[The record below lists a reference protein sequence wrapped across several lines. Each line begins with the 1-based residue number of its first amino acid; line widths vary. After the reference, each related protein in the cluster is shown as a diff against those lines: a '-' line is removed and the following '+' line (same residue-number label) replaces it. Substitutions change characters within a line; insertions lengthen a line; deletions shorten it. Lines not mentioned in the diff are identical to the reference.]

1 MTDDELLRYS
11 RQILL
16 PDFDIAGQER
26 LRWSRALI
34 VGLGGL
40 GSPVAMYL
48 AVAGV
53 GRLTLVD
60 FDRVDLSNLQR
71 QIVHRT
77 ADIGRLKVESA
88 RDTLLALNPSV
99 AVMTLPQALDEAE
112 LREQVR
118 QADVVVDACD
128 NLPARLAINTACV
141 RAGVPLVTGA
151 AIRLEG
157 QVLVWRPGGEGA
169 CYRCLYRDA
178 DVAPE
183 TCAQTGVLAP
193 VVGIDLGRVD
203 PETLD
208 SIDMA
213 QDLLDLGPA
222 FDLQQNLATGTHEG
236 QRLTGATRRD
246 RAHNVDARNNGSVV
260 IRRPA
265 DEAKHGAGTEEDD
278 AAAAVE
284 DLRSGLLAEPDPEL
298 DPLLHPGQFHA
309 RQRAAETGV
318 ERSVSGHAGDHKAGH

>member
-26 LRWSRALI
+26 LRRSRALI

-48 AVAGV
+48 AAAGV

-99 AVMTLPQALDEAE
+99 AVTTLPQALDEAE

-128 NLPARLAINTACV
+128 NLPTRLAINAACV
-141 RAGVPLVTGA
+141 RAGVPLVSGA

-157 QVLVWRPGGEGA
+157 QVLVWRPGEKGA

-178 DVAPE
+178 DAAPE

-193 VVGIDLGRVD
+193 VVGIVGSIQALEAIKVLTDFG
-203 PETLD
+203 ETL
-208 SIDMA
+208 A
-213 QDLLDLGPA
+213 GRLLLLDAKRMEWRTLKV
-222 FDLQQNLATGTHEG
+222 
-236 QRLTGATRRD
+236 RRD
-246 RAHNVDARNNGSVV
+246 
-260 IRRPA
+260 PA
-265 DEAKHGAGTEEDD
+265 CPVCG
-278 AAAAVE
+278 
-284 DLRSGLLAEPDPEL
+284 
-298 DPLLHPGQFHA
+298 
-309 RQRAAETGV
+309 GV
-318 ERSVSGHAGDHKAGH
+318 S